1 MPVAVSTL
9 SPRLA
14 ALELGRSDSA
24 DLCQMISREALAA
37 IGGERAL
44 VWLYRPS
51 LGRLFAEQAGTG
63 VRAVDVDDAAI
74 VELFGG
80 VAVWP
85 PAVTGV
91 RRVIVE
97 ASFGVA
103 QTQLPRTLV
112 VPLRASAGPVGVLVV
127 ESPMCTDA
135 DAIEPLAKQ
144 AAAVLV
150 NHEALSRVRRH
161 ENQLEAL
168 YQTAGE
174 VSAKLELQTVLEA
187 ILERARTLVGA
198 PISYIMLSD
207 PDRGEITMRAAAGVS
222 TPGFRDIRL
231 RMGAGLG
238 GATAQTERAF
248 YTSDYL
254 NDARF
259 SHSPPVDAQVRAE
272 QIKSIVGVPM
282 RASASLIGVLYVAD
296 RDVRVFTEADVDI
309 LASLARHAA
318 LAIDNAALYERA
330 TAALEEI
337 RQVNQ
342 VVEQQNRRLRRADDV
357 HRRLSEAVLAGAEL
371 AEVVELI
378 ARLVDAHVVV
388 LDDSHRVLAAAG
400 RPTDEFGSELAERG
414 LVATTLTDR
423 RIRDALCS
431 VEASGSTGLTPNPP
445 HRAHGRLIVP
455 VVARGDLLGSIWAEV
470 DPSEP
475 DARQTMEEASRVVA
489 LELLKE
495 RSVAEVERREARELL
510 DELLSERPPTQ
521 DVLLRRAKQLRIDL
535 GREHRLLAT
544 QPTDGS
550 VRRGDARRLRHDL
563 SVRLSDDAS
572 VAFVGEYAGRLVALV
587 EGPADRRVD
596 ARLGEL
602 LDRHD
607 VKAIVSDPCLTPADY
622 RAAFLAADGVLGLL
636 GDQLRGPLLSL
647 GEVHVLALLFGGA
660 PKADLREFV
669 RRKLGPLEE
678 AGGPDLVGTL
688 EAYLES
694 GSNAARAAAALHI
707 HVNTLYYRLERV
719 RAVLGDALDQPH
731 GALDVRIA
739 LVARRLL
746 EPVAL

>member
-1 MPVAVSTL
+1 LPVAVSTL

-24 DLCQMISREALAA
+24 DLCQMIGGEALAS

-51 LGRLFAEQAGTG
+51 LRRLFAEQGGTG
-63 VRAVDVDDAAI
+63 VRAVDVDEVAI
-74 VELFGG
+74 TELFAG

-85 PAVTGV
+85 PGVTGV

-103 QTQLPRTLV
+103 QTQLPRTLA

-127 ESPMCTDA
+127 ESPACTDA

-198 PISYIMLSD
+198 PISYIMLTD
-207 PDRGEITMRAAAGVS
+207 PDRGEITMRATAGVS

-254 NDARF
+254 NDGRF
-259 SHSPPVDAQVRAE
+259 SHSTPVDAQVRTE
-272 QIKSIVGVPM
+272 QIKSILGVPM

-296 RDVRVFTEADVDI
+296 RDVRDFTEADVDI

-342 VVEQQNRRLRRADDV
+342 VVEQQNRRLRRGDDV
-357 HRRLSEAVLAGAEL
+357 HRRLSKAVLAGAEV

-400 RPTDEFGSELAERG
+400 RPTDEFGSQLAEHG
-414 LVATTLTDR
+414 LVATALTDR
-423 RIRDALCS
+423 RIRDALRS

-445 HRAHGRLIVP
+445 NRAHGRLIVP

-510 DELLSERPPTQ
+510 EELLSERPPTQ

-550 VRRGDARRLRHDL
+550 VRRGDVRRLLHDL
-563 SVRLSDDAS
+563 SVRLSDDGS

-587 EGPADRRVD
+587 VGPADPRVD

-622 RAAFLAADGVLGLL
+622 RTAFLAADGVLGLL

-660 PKADLREFV
+660 SKADLREFV

-688 EAYLES
+688 EAYLET

-719 RAVLGDALDQPH
+719 RAVLGGALEQPH
-731 GALDVRIA
+731 SALDVRIA

-746 EPVAL
+746 KPEAS